1 MKSILMPHSCQIAGW
16 CLLVLSSLI
25 EIAKKNTVRVE
36 RAILDITQQQ
46 LADAI
51 GVSRNTINSI
61 ESGKYVPST
70 VLALK
75 IARYFSK
82 PAVFICER
90 GLFFVDL

>member
-1 MKSILMPHSCQIAGW
+1 M
-16 CLLVLSSLI
+16 
-25 EIAKKNTVRVE
+25 KNTVRVE

-61 ESGKYVPST
+61 ESGRYVPST

-75 IARYFSK
+75 IARHFKK
-82 PAVFICER
+82 P
-90 GLFFVDL
+90 VDAIFQLDDND